1 MPGSRPLADLPPP
14 SIGAGGGAEGGAP
27 RALPPE
33 MLRGMLEAARSSLFA
48 GRYGEAIQAYQAV
61 LKRDPRNVDAI
72 THLGLIVAIG
82 GHVDSAL
89 ESLDKALAI
98 DPNYPPALLYRGQIL
113 YESKGNREDAIRSWE
128 KFLALV
134 PTGEERDRVT
144 KLIAE
149 AKSGGKK

>member
-1 MPGSRPLADLPPP
+1 MPGSRPLADLSSPP
-14 SIGAGGGAEGGAP
+14 STGPASGSEGGAP
-27 RALPPE
+27 RAVPPE
-33 MLRGMLEAARSSLFA
+33 VLRGMLEAARSSLFA
-48 GRYGEAIQAYQAV
+48 GRYGEAISAYQAV
-61 LKRDPRNVDAI
+61 LKRDPKNVDAI

-128 KFLALV
+128 KFIALV
-134 PTGEERDRVT
+134 PSGEDHDRVA
-144 KLIAE
+144 KMIAE
-149 AKSGGKK
+149 AKSGKK